1 MTSPPDATGVP
12 EPSAAPSAPA
22 SEPPVTPSR
31 RLPLLDVLRGV
42 AILGTLATNVWLFT
56 APGGEANMLFG
67 EELSPLAAALADP
80 SPGTV
85 TQGVLL
91 LFSNGKF
98 LALLTLLFGV
108 GLAIRFRSAERRG
121 ERRPG
126 PYTWRALFLFVEGLV
141 HFTLVF
147 AADVLMGYA
156 VTSLVVAWL
165 LNRSPRVR
173 DAVMWCSAALH
184 LAVIGLLTVALAY
197 LPQPG
202 EQSADGGVPT
212 EVVDLYAH
220 GTYLEQIAFR
230 FDNALAMRSEPIIT
244 FAFMV
249 FMFLLGVRLFRAGAF
264 EAGETGRRLR
274 DRLLAW
280 GIGVGVPLN
289 LATALAGPEWFFVE
303 RYVAAPV
310 VALGLVGAIGWL
322 VDRADPAGW
331 GIVSLSSLGRV
342 AMTGYVAQNLI
353 CVLAC
358 YGIGLGLA
366 ARFADT
372 GPWWV
377 MGLWAAVSALL
388 LIGSTLWLRRF
399 RLGPLEAL
407 QKAVLGRIPARRP

>member
-1 MTSPPDATGVP
+1 MTSPPDGTGVP

-22 SEPPVTPSR
+22 AEPPVTPSR

-108 GLAIRFRSAERRG
+108 GLAIQYRSAERRG
-121 ERRPG
+121 ERWPG

-156 VTSLVVAWL
+156 VTALVVAWL
-165 LNRSPRVR
+165 LTRSPRVR
-173 DAVMWCSAALH
+173 NAVMWCSAALH

-202 EQSADGGVPT
+202 AQSADGGVPT

-249 FMFLLGVRLFRAGAF
+249 CMFLLGVRLFRADAF

-274 DRLLAW
+274 DRLLVW
-280 GIGVGVPLN
+280 GLGVGVPLN

-407 QKAVLGRIPARRP
+407 QKAVLGRIPARRR